1 MKKAMNG
8 RKTAAVLAAVMML
21 LTVLCAQAESAHK
34 PAETSQTVAALL
46 QVPDFKF
53 FVRDDGIGKGNC
65 PVYTAPSEKSL
76 RLADGNAYCY
86 VGGEIAAA
94 GYVNGE
100 WLLVRYEIKDKKVRV
115 GYIPPRYTKGLKADV
130 SRISFDAVA
139 VQLDEEAEITDNPR
153 SNSTPYG
160 TLPGGTEI
168 TVLAKY
174 TYTGNWWY
182 VETKLNGKLTRGFI
196 DRGKAAIV
204 ADGVVYHG
212 NEELGYPAI
221 SPENTKQIGMM
232 TVNGGGDNAMIVR
245 KRPDRGTAMV
255 ARVYGGESF
264 PCYAAETGAN
274 GKIWYLIWVD
284 GVWGWFSSAS
294 STLAEG
300 E

>member
-21 LTVLCAQAESAHK
+21 LTVLCAQAESAPK

-76 RLADGNAYCY
+76 RLADGNAYCN